1 MPTKII
7 ENRVIREAD
16 EDFDFT
22 RKPVRVE
29 MVFRTYQK
37 VKPVDLKMVTKD
49 SLSKLIKAMKIKV
62 NDVSP
67 KDDAY
72 KELEVIVDGFVTSLR
87 QSESSTEKEITNTL
101 SASIEKLIGNEVEW
115 VLKYAKV
122 K

>member
-1 MPTKII
+1 
-7 ENRVIREAD
+7 
-16 EDFDFT
+16 
-22 RKPVRVE
+22 

-72 KELEVIVDGFVTSLR
+72 KELEVIVDGFITSLR

-101 SASIEKLIGNEVEW
+101 STSIEKLIGNEVDW